1 MAHVHHHAPEVWPQA
16 QAQGQDPDPALQ
28 VKGRIAALEPP
39 GQLLVVRFAFSLF
52 AFSKMNDCL
61 LRVARAHL
69 TALLSAHHV
78 LLLVSQVEAASF

>member
-16 QAQGQDPDPALQ
+16 QAQDPALQ

-39 GQLLVVRFAFSLF
+39 GQLLVVR
-52 AFSKMNDCL
+52 
-61 LRVARAHL
+61 VARALL

-78 LLLVSQVEAASF
+78 LILVSQILALMLDHLVSSPSNGLG

>member
-16 QAQGQDPDPALQ
+16 QAQDPALQ

-39 GQLLVVRFAFSLF
+39 GQLLVVRFAFSLI
-52 AFSKMNDCL
+52 AFSKINDCL
-61 LRVARAHL
+61 LRVARALL

>member
-1 MAHVHHHAPEVWPQA
+1 MAHVHHHAPEVWPQ
-16 QAQGQDPDPALQ
+16 GQDQDPALQ

-39 GQLLVVRFAFSLF
+39 GQLLVVRFGFSLI
-52 AFSKMNDCL
+52 AFSKINDCL

-78 LLLVSQVEAASF
+78 LLLVSQVGAASF